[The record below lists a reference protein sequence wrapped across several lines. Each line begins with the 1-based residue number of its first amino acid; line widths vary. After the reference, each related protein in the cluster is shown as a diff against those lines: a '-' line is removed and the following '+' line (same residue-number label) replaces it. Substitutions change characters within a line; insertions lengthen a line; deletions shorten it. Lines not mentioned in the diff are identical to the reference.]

1 MNSENMI
8 VRDVN
13 RIRLILEVEEK
24 YCIEDDSFLSQIY
37 LTVLELLTNE
47 FDRSRT

>member
-37 LTVLELLTNE
+37 LTVPKLLTNE
-47 FDRSRT
+47 YDHSRT